1 MLIKNFYTL
10 HQKILKEGT
19 TRNLFGEKIIKDRM
33 EAYKKMRWLIL
44 PESKFKMVWN
54 LIIIALLLYT
64 AIYVPYKIAFI
75 NEQDSVVTQIFEWT
89 VDILF
94 AIDIFVNFISVYED
108 RKTGVII
115 LDRKKIAM
123 NYIKSWFILDLLAC
137 FPFQL
142 VFGGFT

>member
-75 NEQDSVVTQIFEWT
+75 NEQDSVVTQVFEWT

>member
-1 MLIKNFYTL
+1 MFLWRKAHLRARGGAILIKNFYTL
-10 HQKILKEGT
+10 HQKVLKEGT

-75 NEQDSVVTQIFEWT
+75 NE
-89 VDILF
+89 
-94 AIDIFVNFISVYED
+94 
-108 RKTGVII
+108 
-115 LDRKKIAM
+115 
-123 NYIKSWFILDLLAC
+123 
-137 FPFQL
+137 
-142 VFGGFT
+142 